1 MVLYDA
7 SMEYLLVAR
16 DPGARAPLC
25 WGTAAETGAL
35 HLARTPP
42 HLGRSGSR
50 GLRAL
55 GFVSGI

>member
-25 WGTAAETGAL
+25 WGTASETGAPP
-35 HLARTPP
+35 ARAPLN
-42 HLGRSGSR
+42 LGR
-50 GLRAL
+50 
-55 GFVSGI
+55 

>member
-25 WGTAAETGAL
+25 WGTAAETGAPL
-35 HLARTPP
+35 
-42 HLGRSGSR
+42 SISVVQE
-50 GLRAL
+50 LRA
-55 GFVSGI
+55 